1 MLPLHYPVFL
11 VGGIINSNSKLMLE
25 VGMERKA
32 VKDFTFSDGTIIPNG
47 THVAAIIG
55 PVNVD
60 EEIYEDPLAFKPFRF
75 TETRQGVDDARL

>member
-1 MLPLHYPVFL
+1 
-11 VGGIINSNSKLMLE
+11 MLE